1 MRPNALDR
9 RLAHTPAPAR
19 TRALTVL
26 SAGLVRFAWVLGCAA
41 LAAALLDPAPSQAGE
56 KAPAPLSEEDKQ
68 RLAAEHDRIADEIKR
83 LIERGIW
90 DGVERKYRDLERL
103 GVDLSEKDYL
113 NGAYAAR
120 ELGDVASTH
129 DRLWLAL
136 KASKREP
143 KEVVEWLWD
152 IDNHYG
158 RVELLSI
165 PPRGSVLE
173 VSEMPMDPYQRK
185 AVEEAIKK
193 VSRDGIFRGMLPAG
207 RYTFTSQEFTV
218 QAGITHRIEVSARA
232 RRHGLVEP
240 VIIRPDDAGAAASS
254 GTTTPPNPPPADDGS
269 APKGE

>member
-1 MRPNALDR
+1 MRARASTMGLKCR
-9 RLAHTPAPAR
+9 RPAVSSTLGRRVGAQVWLTLVAAMMVGSADVAQAAERGDAPA
-19 TRALTVL
+19 
-26 SAGLVRFAWVLGCAA
+26 
-41 LAAALLDPAPSQAGE
+41 
-56 KAPAPLSEEDKQ
+56 SEADQQ
-68 RLAAEHDRIADEIKR
+68 RLSAEHDRIADEIKR
-83 LIERGIW
+83 LIDRGIW

-103 GVDLSEKDYL
+103 GVTLTDKDHL

-120 ELGDVASTH
+120 ELGDVAATH

-165 PPRGSVLE
+165 PPRASTLE
-173 VSEMPMDPYQRK
+173 VAEMPLDPYQRK

-193 VSRDGIFRGMLPAG
+193 VARDGIFRGMLPTG
-207 RYTFTSQEFTV
+207 RYTFTTQEFTV

-240 VIIRPDDAGAAASS
+240 VIIRPDDAGAAARS
-254 GTTTPPNPPPADDGS
+254 GTTTPPNTAPTDEGS
-269 APKGE
+269 APQGE

>member
-1 MRPNALDR
+1 MRPCATPPDLDR
-9 RLAHTPAPAR
+9 LRRAARAGWLCATLSTLGVAGGAGASDRAPA
-19 TRALTVL
+19 AQ
-26 SAGLVRFAWVLGCAA
+26 SA
-41 LAAALLDPAPSQAGE
+41 
-56 KAPAPLSEEDKQ
+56 EDQQ

-83 LIERGIW
+83 LMERGIW

-103 GVDLSEKDYL
+103 GVVLTDKDHL

-120 ELGDVASTH
+120 ELGDVAATH
-129 DRLWLAL
+129 DRLWQAL

-165 PPRGSVLE
+165 PPRSSTLE
-173 VSEMPMDPYQRK
+173 VSEMPLDPYQRK

-193 VSRDGIFRGMLPAG
+193 VARDGIFRGMLPTG
-207 RYTFTSQEFTV
+207 RYVFTSQEFTV

-254 GTTTPPNPPPADDGS
+254 GTTTQPNPPPPAEGS
-269 APKGE
+269 APNGE